1 MQDRG
6 PRFAPLG
13 EAQMDPAQREVYRAI
28 VGGPR
33 GGMRGPF
40 NALLRSPELA
50 DRAQRLGEY
59 VRFRTSLP
67 ARLSEFAILITARY
81 WRAQFE
87 WYAHQPLALKAG
99 LEASVAE
106 DLAQGR
112 RPAAMQAEEAA
123 IYDFCTE
130 LHRDKAVSEPSFRAA
145 LECFGERGVADL
157 MGICGYYTLVSMVLK
172 VDRHPLPE
180 GVRPP
185 LR

>member
-1 MQDRG
+1 MS
-6 PRFAPLG
+6 APGHGGTTPPLRVFLVDDEAPARERMREVLGDLGAELPNTVVG
-13 EAQMDPAQREVYRAI
+13 EATNGHE
-28 VGGPR
+28 
-33 GGMRGPF
+33 
-40 NALLRSPELA
+40 ALLLIREEGLENSWA
-50 DRAQRLGEY
+50 RHQRHH
-59 VRFRTSLP
+59 V
-67 ARLSEFAILITARY
+67 
-81 WRAQFE
+81 
-87 WYAHQPLALKAG
+87 ALKAG

-157 MGICGYYTLVSMVLK
+157 MGICGYYTLVSMVLN